1 MNQMEN
7 FKSLTEPFYNLAMNR
22 PMDFILM
29 TMYELAKVEM
39 IDTQSILDMY
49 ANDYDFVRTVYF

>member
-1 MNQMEN
+1 METL
-7 FKSLTEPFYNLAMNR
+7 KTLTEPFYNLAMNR

-39 IDTQSILDMY
+39 IDTQFILEAY
-49 ANDYDFVRTVYF
+49 AKDYDFVCTVYF